1 MCNKCYTCCIIL
13 YCHVLV
19 TFLLFWVNWKDKVKW
34 HIPFN
39 NMQHVCLSKRI
50 LQKLKL
56 RFIRCLFLKTT
67 VQSGQ
72 LNHDKKLRLI
82 WGNENYCMEWKIGPD
97 TKFRFIWGIQD
108 YCIEWKIGPWHK
120 IEAHLGIQYYCMEW
134 TIEPWHKKIKVHLR
148 YSKLLYT
155 VENWTMTQN

>member
-19 TFLLFWVNWKDKVKW
+19 TFLLFWVNWKDKVKV

-39 NMQHVCLSKRI
+39 NMQHVLLSKRI

-82 WGNENYCMEWKIGPD
+82 WGNENYCMEWKTGPD

-108 YCIEWKIGPWHK
+108 YCIEWKIEPWHK
-120 IEAHLGIQYYCMEW
+120 IE
-134 TIEPWHKKIKVHLR
+134 THLR
-148 YSKLLYT
+148 YSILLYG
-155 VENWTMTQN
+155 VDNWTMIKKN